1 MKEQLFTIPV
11 HDAFHTDCE
20 CPICKLYADLE
31 KESIDFV
38 MGPSY
43 MEDDV
48 RMETNETGFC
58 SHHIRQMYQYQN
70 RLGLAL
76 MLHTHMRRTNDTVKQ
91 LMKKET
97 TSKKGLFAKKETD
110 ELSAYLDRLEHSCY
124 VCNRIDR
131 IFERYLE
138 TVLYCYD
145 KDPDFRQTMQAGK
158 GFCTKHYGDLREA
171 ARQKWSGS
179 KLESF
184 ISDLNHAYLENMKRV
199 TDDLEWFT
207 DKFDY
212 RNADAPWKNA
222 KDALPRSIIKTD
234 HTILSD

>member
-11 HDAFHTDCE
+11 NDAFRTDCE
-20 CPICKLYADLE
+20 CPVCKLYTDLE

-58 SHHIRQMYQYQN
+58 SHHIRQMYEYQN

-76 MLHTHMRRTNDTVKQ
+76 MLHTHMKRTNERIENLSQKTAG
-91 LMKKET
+91 
-97 TSKKGLFAKKETD
+97 SSKGLFAKKDGD
-110 ELSAYLDRLEHSCY
+110 ELEEYLDKLEHSCY
-124 VCNRIDR
+124 ICNRMER
-131 IFERYLE
+131 IFDRYLE
-138 TVLYCYD
+138 TILYCYE
-145 KDPDFRQTMQAGK
+145 KDSEFRQIFRDGK
-158 GFCTKHYGDLREA
+158 GFCTAHYADLRRS
-171 ARQKWSGS
+171 ARRKWSGS
-179 KLESF
+179 KLDSF
-184 ISDLNHAYLENMKRV
+184 LQDLNGAYLENMKRV

-212 RNADAPWKNA
+212 RNADAPWKNSR
-222 KDALPRSIIKTD
+222 DALPRSIIKTN
-234 HTILSD
+234 HTILSE

>member
-11 HDAFHTDCE
+11 NDAFRTDCE
-20 CPICKLYADLE
+20 CPVCKLYADLE

-58 SHHIRQMYQYQN
+58 SYHIQKMYQYQN

-76 MLHTHMRRTNDTVKQ
+76 MLHTHMKRTNEVIERLSRKGSSST
-91 LMKKET
+91 
-97 TSKKGLFAKKETD
+97 KGLFAKKDTD
-110 ELSAYLDRLEHSCY
+110 ELSEYLNKLEHSCY
-124 VCNRIDR
+124 VCNRMER

-138 TVLYCYD
+138 TVLYCYE
-145 KDPDFRQTMQAGK
+145 KDSAFRDAFQSGK
-158 GFCTKHYGDLREA
+158 GFCTSHYAALREA
-171 ARQKWSGS
+171 ARKKWSGS
-179 KLESF
+179 KLEHF
-184 ISDLNHAYLENMKRV
+184 LEDLNTVYLENMKRV
-199 TDDLEWFT
+199 TEDLEWFT

-212 RNADAPWKNA
+212 RNADAPWKNSR
-222 KDALPRSIIKTD
+222 DALPRSILKTN
-234 HTILSD
+234 HTIISD